1 MESLELRGGDG
12 ATVYNEVREGGR
24 EEEGWKGE
32 EKGRKGGEKGRKGGE
47 KRWNEGKMCS
57 GNVL

>member
-24 EEEGWKGE
+24 EEEGWKG
-32 EKGRKGGEKGRKGGE
+32 GEKGRKGGE
-47 KRWNEGKMCS
+47 K
-57 GNVL
+57 